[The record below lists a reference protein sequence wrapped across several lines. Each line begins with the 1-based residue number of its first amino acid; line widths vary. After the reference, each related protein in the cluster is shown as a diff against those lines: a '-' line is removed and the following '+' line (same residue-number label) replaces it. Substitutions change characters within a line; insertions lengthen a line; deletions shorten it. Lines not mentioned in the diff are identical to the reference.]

1 VICQEMTADE
11 NNGLSSKAK
20 ENLRRNA
27 ESRES
32 NSKFIK
38 LQPNEKRILKFD
50 AEKIEQRETDFNGRG
65 RKTMQYIYT
74 VTEPNNGNQE
84 KVLEVGKR
92 TSQEIDSHLGEGR
105 TLLMVQ
111 RFGLGLDTRYH
122 VIPAS

>member
-1 VICQEMTADE
+1 MTDNE
-11 NNGLSSKAK
+11 NNDLSPKAK
-20 ENLRRNA
+20 ENLQKNA

-38 LQPNEKRILKFD
+38 LQPNEKRIIKFD

-65 RKTMQYIYT
+65 RKTMRYMYT

-92 TSQEIDSHLGEGR
+92 TSQEIDSHLSKGR